1 MRCACSMCT
10 RVSLCSLRDLC
21 LARIGCTVVQ
31 TWRSLMQQMSLY
43 LHATACLTLVEL
55 RQGLSKLAKGAAAIQ
70 AGLAEYLQRKRLTC
84 PRFFFLSDGQL
95 FDLLRDV
102 RSPQRHSCL
111 WTSSAVAFI
120 HVLDILM
127 HPPPPPPPPP
137 PLPPPPSFHAPHM
150 HLVCVFVSLPLRCV
164 VCCVVCWAT
173 GVCFVPLP
181 GTEQRRP
188 RSCVAVH
195 AASVFRAGHAVC
207 EHHMAPTCPCVD
219 CLHHTGPARCG
230 TRFKRRSVESVAVR
244 AWLCYGRG
252 CGVWMRAACH
262 MTPA

>member
-1 MRCACSMCT
+1 
-10 RVSLCSLRDLC
+10 
-21 LARIGCTVVQ
+21 
-31 TWRSLMQQMSLY
+31 MQQMSLY

-127 HPPPPPPPPP
+127 HPPPPP
-137 PLPPPPSFHAPHM
+137 LPSM
-150 HLVCVFVSLPLRCV
+150 HLTCTSFVSLCPYLCAA
-164 VCCVVCWAT
+164 W
-173 GVCFVPLP
+173 
-181 GTEQRRP
+181 
-188 RSCVAVH
+188 CVALCAGPPVSVLCH
-195 AASVFRAGHAVC
+195 SRAQSKGGLAAVSPYMPLLFSVQGMQCVSTTWHRRARASTASTTQARRGA
-207 EHHMAPTCPCVD
+207 
-219 CLHHTGPARCG
+219 GPASSAAALNPSPYVLGCA
-230 TRFKRRSVESVAVR
+230 TAVGVV
-244 AWLCYGRG
+244 YG
-252 CGVWMRAACH
+252 CVLPV
-262 MTPA
+262 T